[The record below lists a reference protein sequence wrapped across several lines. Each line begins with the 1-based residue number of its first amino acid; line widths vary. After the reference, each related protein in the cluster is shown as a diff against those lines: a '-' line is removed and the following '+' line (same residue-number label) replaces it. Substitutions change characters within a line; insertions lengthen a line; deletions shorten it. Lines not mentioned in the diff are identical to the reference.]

1 MTLRELIAQ
10 AAEAEVGV
18 RETKANGGKRIA
30 DYQSC
35 TWLPVGAW
43 PWCAAFVDFCVKSA
57 VEKFGPVTFALPRTA
72 GAWDLE
78 NWCRSVDDTVK
89 LKKTKQGIATVQ
101 RGDIVIYK
109 FSHVG
114 IATSSLDD
122 DNNLSTIEGNTNS
135 AGSREGDGVYR
146 RTRNV
151 SQIRSIIKFTQ

>member
-35 TWLPVGAW
+35 TWLPIGPW
-43 PWCAAFVDFCVKSA
+43 PWCSAFVDFCVKSA
-57 VEKFGPVTFALPRTA
+57 VDKFKPVTFALPRTA

-78 NWCRSVDDTVK
+78 NWCRSVDDSVK
-89 LKKTKQGIATVQ
+89 LKKTKHGIASVE
-101 RGDIVIYK
+101 RGDIVIFT
-109 FSHVG
+109 FSHTG
-114 IATSSLDD
+114 IATSSPDKD
-122 DNNLSTIEGNTNS
+122 GNVSTIEGNTNS

-146 RTRNV
+146 KTRHI
-151 SQIRSIIKFTQ
+151 SKIRSIIKFTQ